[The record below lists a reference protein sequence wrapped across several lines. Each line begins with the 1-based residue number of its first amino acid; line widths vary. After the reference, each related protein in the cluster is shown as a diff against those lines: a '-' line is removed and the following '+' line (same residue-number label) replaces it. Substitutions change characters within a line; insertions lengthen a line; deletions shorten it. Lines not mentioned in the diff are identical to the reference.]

1 MCSPSE
7 IPIII
12 LALFLNLDSKAE
24 FLTARITARSRE
36 DERQNAQLNL
46 SRDASVSFA
55 IVGFRQLMQKKIRQ
69 VKKFLIGKVYL
80 EKYPHYRIF
89 QESGIRLSLFRQ
101 FI

>member
-1 MCSPSE
+1 MT
-7 IPIII
+7 I
-12 LALFLNLDSKAE
+12 LASVLTLDSMAD

-36 DERQNAQLNL
+36 DEWQNTQLNL

-55 IVGFRQLMQKKIRQ
+55 KVGFRQLMQKKIRQ

-80 EKYPHYRIF
+80 EKCPHCRIF

-101 FI
+101 SI